1 MWVHEGTS
9 DPELEHV
16 IISLCIIIISNVY
29 ESLVG
34 PIKGQ
39 KLGNK
44 ARVTQALKPTTPP

>member
-39 KLGNK
+39 K
-44 ARVTQALKPTTPP
+44 